1 MKGEGPSIDA
11 LVAGVLARDLSSVAR
26 ALSLVEGTRSDQRR
40 RALALLSALHRV
52 GRDRGHRVG
61 VTGPPGVGKS
71 SLLNRLVQSYRG
83 AGQSVGVV
91 AIDPSSP
98 RSGGALL
105 GDRARMVLDASDPE
119 VFVRSMAS
127 GGQLGGLSRAAGAA
141 VDVLTAAYDIV
152 FVETTGVGQSETD
165 VEHVTDT
172 VVLVI
177 QPASGD
183 VLQFIKSGI
192 VEIPD
197 IFAINKA
204 DLKDVAARAETE
216 LKSALRVADKG
227 HDPDA
232 VLCLSATEGTGIDA
246 LTRALDEHHSEL
258 VRAGQLLS
266 RRTHKAAKWA
276 LRLLESEVWEAQL
289 RSLGGTSATLGRLA
303 AAIEAGQ
310 SAVEAVN
317 ALSPD
322 PGGDKGR

>member
-1 MKGEGPSIDA
+1 MSSEGPGLDA
-11 LVAGVLARDLSSVAR
+11 LTAGVLARDLSSVAR
-26 ALSLVEGTRSDQRR
+26 ALSLVEDTRLEQRP

-71 SLLNRLVQSYRG
+71 SLLNRLVQSYRA
-83 AGQSVGVV
+83 AGRSVGVI

-105 GDRARMVLDASDPE
+105 GDRARMVLDAADPE

-141 VDVLTAAYDIV
+141 VDVLTAAYDMI

-204 DLKDVAARAETE
+204 DLKDVAARAVSE
-216 LKSALRVADKG
+216 LKAAIRVADKA
-227 HDPDA
+227 HDPEA
-232 VLCLSATEGTGIDA
+232 VLSLSATEDIGIDA
-246 LTRALDEHHSEL
+246 LTQALDEHRSAL
-258 VRAGQLLS
+258 ATRGQLLS
-266 RRTHKAAKWA
+266 RRTHKAARWA
-276 LRLLESEVWEAQL
+276 MRLLESDVWEARL
-289 RSLGGTSATLGRLA
+289 RALGGASTTLNRLT
-303 AAIEAGQ
+303 AAIHAGQ

-317 ALSPD
+317 ALGVD
-322 PGGDKGR
+322 ELAKDR